1 MQTPETGEANR
12 DFVLSPRRLQ
22 SIYQRKEEAILM
34 GLHQRLGRDSTISQ
48 MSSDLLRLI
57 LRQEHEVAP
66 CISLQASRNEAEH
79 LDQNS
84 SLAGAL
90 EHWREQSVR
99 MLIRLQRGQYFLSSR
114 LEVRGTVCLESIDDH
129 SARHILIH
137 GPGEQKLASMY
148 RKYVDVRACVCASV
162 RACIRVRVCVRAL
175 ARKYASFLSLVRK
188 FKNRRRRLRSPSV
201 HGRQHCY

>member
-1 MQTPETGEANR
+1 MQTPETGEADR

-34 GLHQRLGRDSTISQ
+34 GLHQRLGRDSTLSE

-57 LRQEHEVAP
+57 LRQEYEVAP
-66 CISLQASRNEAEH
+66 CISLQASRNDSEH
-79 LDQNS
+79 LYQKS

-99 MLIRLQRGQYFLSSR
+99 LLIRLQRGQYFLSSK

-137 GPGEQKLASMY
+137 GPGVHRNLRVCTVS
-148 RKYVDVRACVCASV
+148 VWVCVHVCVC
-162 RACIRVRVCVRAL
+162 
-175 ARKYASFLSLVRK
+175 VRK
-188 FKNRRRRLRSPSV
+188 FK
-201 HGRQHCY
+201 

>member
-34 GLHQRLGRDSTISQ
+34 GLHQRLGRDSMLSE

-57 LRQEHEVAP
+57 LRQEYEVAP
-66 CISLQASRNEAEH
+66 CISLQASRNDSEH
-79 LDQNS
+79 LYQNS

-99 MLIRLQRGQYFLSSR
+99 MLIRLQRGQYFLSSK

-137 GPGEQKLASMY
+137 GPGVQRLACLY
-148 RKYVDVRACVCASV
+148 RKCVGVRACVCVCARARAS
-162 RACIRVRVCVRAL
+162 
-175 ARKYASFLSLVRK
+175 KYASFLSRVRK
-188 FKNRRRRLRSPSV
+188 FK
-201 HGRQHCY
+201 